1 MVDPNSP
8 MKLAEKIIYLNN
20 NRSILSKVVLGKKGI
35 NYLNE
40 NFNKDKIFNDLNTYI
55 NDTYNS
61 IEKIKLIKSQS
72 QSLE

>member
-20 NRSILSKVVLGKKGI
+20 NRSILSKVVSGKKGI

-40 NFNKDKIFNDLNTYI
+40 NSNKDKIFNNLNTFI
-55 NDTYNS
+55 NDTYDS
-61 IEKIKLIKSQS
+61 IEN
-72 QSLE
+72 